1 MKIKYLYKF
10 ILFSAA
16 GGCFSSVAHAQ
27 SVAPV
32 QNVKQESFIQSFL
45 TRKAMTGDWNGGREK
60 LENVG
65 LTFKGAYDGNFADAF
80 SGGKRHGN
88 GYAQQL
94 SVGITADL
102 GKLFGLDGGLFNISF
117 NQRQGRSVSSDF
129 IGNKLAV
136 QEAYGAGET
145 LRLSELSYEQS
156 FAKNVVNTK
165 IGFYPMGNEFAV
177 IPNGCDFQNVGFCA
191 HPQNLPASSGW
202 SDSPTAKWGG
212 RIKVSPTPAFY
223 IETGAYDVNPGY
235 YDKSNGLK
243 ISMSGST
250 GALIPLEVGTHVDF
264 GNLPGNYK
272 AGAYYDTSDAESVT
286 NASDTVSGR
295 YGFYAIANQMLV
307 SFGTPTRGLDAVAMV
322 SYSDPRTAL
331 FQGSVLGGLI
341 AQGPFAERPDDFI
354 DVGYVR
360 AMLNKRAVNAKEA
373 ANATLYN
380 LSTGE
385 GVLEFGYGLQAT
397 PWLLIHPNMQY
408 VMDPGTFSYSHI
420 PNAWVFGLQIK
431 AML

>member
-1 MKIKYLYKF
+1 MIFLKIKHFYKVF
-10 ILFSAA
+10 TCGVILLGLSP
-16 GGCFSSVAHAQ
+16 SAHAQ
-27 SVAPV
+27 SAE
-32 QNVKQESFIQSFL
+32 QSGFLKSFL
-45 TRKAMTGDWNGGREK
+45 TRKTMTGDWNGGRTK

-65 LTFKGAYDGNFADAF
+65 LTFKGFYDGNFADVT
-80 SGGKRHGN
+80 SGGKRKGN

-94 SVGITADL
+94 GILAKIDM
-102 GKLFGLDGGLFNISF
+102 GKLFGLSGGTLNIGF

-156 FAKNVVNTK
+156 FAKGVVDTK
-165 IGFYPMGNEFAV
+165 IGFYPMGNDFGV
-177 IPNGCDFQNVGFCA
+177 IEKGCDFQNVGFCA

-212 RIKVSPTPAFY
+212 RIKLSPTPSLY
-223 IETGAYDVNPGY
+223 IETGVYDVNPGY
-235 YDKSNGLK
+235 YEKENGLK
-243 ISMSGST
+243 ISLSGST
-250 GALIPLEVGTHVDF
+250 GALVPVEAGYKAMID
-264 GNLPGNYK
+264 NLPGDYK
-272 AGAYYDTSDAESVT
+272 VGGYYDTSDAPSVT
-286 NASDTVSGR
+286 NAEDTLGGR
-295 YGFYAIANQMLV
+295 YGFYAIGDQMLV
-307 SFGTPTRGLDAVAMV
+307 SFGGAGRGLVLMGMV

-331 FQGSVLGGLI
+331 FQGSALGGLI
-341 AQGPFAERPDDFI
+341 AQGLFAARPDDFI

-360 AMLNKRAVNAKEA
+360 AMLNKRAVDVKEA
-373 ANATLYN
+373 RDQDLTN

-397 PWLLIHPNMQY
+397 PWLLLHPNVQY

-420 PNAWVFGLQIK
+420 SNAWVFGMQVK
-431 AML
+431 ATL